1 MLSRRAGLAGLV
13 AGPDVGSW
21 AVAPT
26 YRNAPYSE
34 AVRVLL
40 VANPSATSADTR
52 TLRSI
57 EAVLSVVAEVAT
69 ARTTHRNHARDL
81 AAAARDDGLDAV
93 VVFAGDGTVGDVV
106 DGLLARGPAD
116 DVPTLGVVPGGAAN
130 VLARTLGQPRGA
142 VRSAHLVARALSHDS
157 GRRLGLARLEVV
169 GPNPHAVAD
178 RWVVLNAGL
187 GLDAEA
193 IARVEKARLRG
204 RRASGLRYAAS
215 TIRAWSALDRTAAPL
230 SLTSP
235 IGEVIDLPMVIATNT
250 DPWSYLG
257 PHRLRPTPL
266 ASFDLGIDVLAPR
279 AMDATSTLGSVGR
292 MLTHRPGSDVRT
304 FTAHDLP
311 WVEVRSSIEV
321 ALQADGD
328 YLGQVRGVRLT
339 AVPRALRVLVA

>member
-1 MLSRRAGLAGLV
+1 MARAHR
-13 AGPDVGSW
+13 S
-21 AVAPT
+21 
-26 YRNAPYSE
+26 APYSGL
-34 AVRVLL
+34 VRVLL
-40 VANPSATSADTR
+40 VANPSSTTADAR
-52 TLRSI
+52 TLRGIVS
-57 EAVLSVVAEVAT
+57 VLSAVAEVEV
-69 ARTTHRNHARDL
+69 ARTTHRSHARDL
-81 AAAARDDGLDAV
+81 AAAARDEGLDAV
-93 VVFAGDGTVGDVV
+93 VVFAGDGTVGEVV

-142 VRSAHLVARALSHDS
+142 LRSAHLVARALSHDS
-157 GRRLGLARLEVV
+157 GRRLGLARLEVI
-169 GPNPHAVAD
+169 GPNPNAVAD

-193 IARVEKARLRG
+193 IARVEAARRRG

-215 TIRAWSALDRTAAPL
+215 TVRAWSALDRTAAPL

-235 IGEVIDLPMVIATNT
+235 LGEVSDLPMVIATNT

-266 ASFDLGIDVLAPR
+266 ASFDLGIDVSAPR
-279 AMDATSTLGSVGR
+279 AMDATSTLHSVGR
-292 MLTHRPGSDVRT
+292 MLTHRPASAVRT
-304 FTAHDLP
+304 FTAHDLA
-311 WVEVRSSIEV
+311 WLEVRSRVEV

-339 AVPRALRVLVA
+339 AVARALRVLVA